1 MSLKSSG
8 HFVRLAYEIK
18 VFGSQTAV
26 QNPANRD
33 NLPPYENRDKKE
45 KKEN

>member
-8 HFVRLAYEIK
+8 HFVRLAGEFK
-18 VFGSQTAV
+18 FFAG
-26 QNPANRD
+26 QNPANR
-33 NLPPYENRDKKE
+33 NNVLSSENREKKEKKE